1 MAGYPRLMTFSQGS
15 NRPPFFLFRWLRKL
29 YAWVL
34 TYAES
39 PWGSGALVLLAFA
52 ESSFF
57 PIPPDILLVALAL
70 GAPKRALWFSALC
83 TLGSVAGG
91 AVGYLMGL
99 QFYELIGR
107 QIIDL
112 YGVQGKYEQVQGLY
126 QRWDALAVGIAG
138 FTPIPYKVFTISAGA
153 FRINFLTFLLVSLVS
168 RGARFFLMGVLIR
181 RFGPPV
187 KAVIERY
194 FNLLTILLMVLLVGG
209 FLVLRYVID

>member
-1 MAGYPRLMTFSQGS
+1 MTLLHQDS
-15 NRPPFFLFRWLRKL
+15 NRPSFFIFRCLRKL
-29 YAWVL
+29 YSWVL
-34 TYAES
+34 GHAES
-39 PWGSGALVLLAFA
+39 PWGSWALVLLAVA

-91 AVGYLMGL
+91 AVGYLMGM

-112 YGVQGKYEQVQGLY
+112 YGVQGKYEQVRELY
-126 QRWDALAVGIAG
+126 RHWDALAVGIAG

-153 FRINFLTFLLVSLVS
+153 FRIDFPTFVLVSLVS
-168 RGARFFLMGVLIR
+168 RGARFFLLGTLIR

-187 KAVIERY
+187 KVLIERY
-194 FNLLTILLMVLLVGG
+194 FNLLTVVLMVLLVGG
-209 FLVLRYVID
+209 FLVLRYVIG